1 MGTVSSNIR
10 MYREQRKMTQDE
22 LAKRVGVTQT
32 AIWMFESGKITPRL
46 VVADKISK
54 ALGVT
59 LEQLTEGGA
68 ADDA

>member
-10 MYREQRKMTQDE
+10 MYREQKKMTQDE

-32 AIWMFESGKITPRL
+32 AVWMFESGKITPRL
-46 VVADKISK
+46 VVADKIAK